1 MAGTRSSLASPA
13 ALQAA
18 GSDEFAALAALL
30 AEAGPDHSVH
40 GARRRIKRLRSL
52 SRLLRAALGEDSY
65 ADLNAALRR
74 AADALAGQR
83 RAEALAVAAKRL
95 ETPGKAPG
103 FWRPLAQAHQLDHA
117 QAGDRT
123 ERLLEARAAV
133 TEAEAILSQ
142 APLAAADG
150 DVAAGPL
157 VKTYAKARKRLRRA
171 LSSGNPEDLH
181 NARKFVIH
189 HLHHLSFLGGGK
201 KRLAQLEELRQLL
214 GDLNDLD
221 ELEQLAARRSA
232 PLPEKA
238 AARLSKV
245 RARLLD
251 ACATAYRRLFRHGPK
266 AYGRRLGLALP
277 SPDQSA

>member
-1 MAGTRSSLASPA
+1 MAGTRSNLASPA

-18 GSDEFAALAALL
+18 GLEEFAALAVLL
-30 AEAGPDHSVH
+30 AEAGPDESVH

-52 SRLLRAALGEDSY
+52 ARLLRAALGEDSY

-95 ETPGKAPG
+95 ETPGRASG
-103 FWRPLAQAHQLDHA
+103 FWRPLAEAHQLDHA
-117 QAGDRT
+117 QTGDPAQ
-123 ERLLEARAAV
+123 RLVEARAAIAR
-133 TEAEAILSQ
+133 AEAILSK
-142 APLAAADG
+142 APLAAAG
-150 DVAAGPL
+150 GNMVARPM
-157 VKTYAKARKRLRRA
+157 VKTYGKARKRLRRA
-171 LSSGNPEDLH
+171 LASGKAEELH
-181 NARKFVIH
+181 EARKFVIH

-201 KRLAQLEELRQLL
+201 KRLAQLEDLRQLL
-214 GDLNDLD
+214 GDLNDLE

-245 RARLLD
+245 RARLLG
-251 ACATAYRRLFRHGPK
+251 ACAAASRRLFRHSPK
-266 AYGRRLGLALP
+266 AYGRKLGVTPP
-277 SPDQSA
+277 SPDDSG